1 MYFTVIFIVYMKMVL
16 LVRLISEL
24 THFNNEELRNVHIEV
39 LANENIITFSE
50 KNKKGLDAISSNCAV
65 CRSDIR

>member
-1 MYFTVIFIVYMKMVL
+1 MKMVL

-24 THFNNEELRNVHIEV
+24 THFNNEELWNVYIEV

-50 KNKKGLDAISSNCAV
+50 KKRLRCHQLQLCSLQM
-65 CRSDIR
+65 